1 MSYALGMSGV
11 KSRREQYSEAT
22 RAALLAAAARRF
34 AEHGF
39 AGTALED
46 VAADIQAT
54 RGAVYHHFANKT
66 ALFRAVHEQAETAML
81 KRVEAAAAVHADD
94 VLAAAGAALEE
105 FLDCC
110 CEPEYGRLVWQE
122 APLALGWP
130 EWKASEEKYAFGMIE
145 QTINALM
152 DAGAMP
158 ALPAATMARAVFQL
172 LGGAGIEL
180 AMTAEPDKIRVKDEY
195 LQVLGYM
202 LGAGPVEPAGPT
214 GLAGPA

>member
-22 RAALLAAAARRF
+22 RTALLAAAARRF

-66 ALFRAVHEQAETAML
+66 ALFRAVHEQAEAEML
-81 KRVEAAAAVHADD
+81 KRVEAAAALHTD
-94 VLAAAGAALEE
+94 VRAAAEAALEE
-105 FLDCC
+105 FLECC

-122 APLALGWP
+122 APVALGWQ
-130 EWKASEEKYAFGMIE
+130 EWKASEEQYAFGLIE
-145 QTINALM
+145 RTVKALIE
-152 DAGAMP
+152 AGALP
-158 ALPAATMARAVFQL
+158 PLPAATMARAVFQL
-172 LGGAGIEL
+172 LGAAGIEL
-180 AMTAEPDKIRVKDEY
+180 ALTPEPDKARVRNEY
-195 LQVLGYM
+195 LQVLNYM
-202 LGAGPVEPAGPT
+202 LGNKT
-214 GLAGPA
+214 

>member
-34 AEHGF
+34 AQHGF

-66 ALFRAVHEQAETAML
+66 ALFRAVHEQTEAEML
-81 KRVEAAAAVHADD
+81 QRVEAAAALHADD
-94 VLAAAGAALEE
+94 VRAAAEAALNE
-105 FLDCC
+105 FLECC

-122 APLALGWP
+122 APMALGWS
-130 EWKASEEKYAFGMIE
+130 EWKASEEQFAFGLIE
-145 QTINALM
+145 RTIKALI
-152 DAGAMP
+152 DAGALP
-158 ALPAATMARAVFQL
+158 PLPARTMARAVFHL
-172 LGGAGIEL
+172 LGAAGIEL
-180 AMTAEPDKIRVKDEY
+180 ALTPEADKARVKDEY
-195 LQVLGYM
+195 AQVLRYM
-202 LGAGPVEPAGPT
+202 LGDKA
-214 GLAGPA
+214 

>member
-66 ALFRAVHEQAETAML
+66 ALFRAVHEQAESEML
-81 KRVEAAAAVHADD
+81 QRVEAAAAVHADD
-94 VLAAAGAALEE
+94 VRAAAGAALEE
-105 FLDCC
+105 FLECC

-122 APLALGWP
+122 APVALGWS
-130 EWKASEEKYAFGMIE
+130 EWRASEEQYAFGLIE
-145 QTINALM
+145 RTIKALI
-152 DAGAMP
+152 DAGALP
-158 ALPAATMARAVFQL
+158 RLPAGTMARAVFQL
-172 LGGAGIEL
+172 LGAAGIEL
-180 AMTAEPDKIRVKDEY
+180 ALTPEAEKARVKDEY
-195 LQVLGYM
+195 TQVLRYM
-202 LGAGPVEPAGPT
+202 LGERD
-214 GLAGPA
+214 